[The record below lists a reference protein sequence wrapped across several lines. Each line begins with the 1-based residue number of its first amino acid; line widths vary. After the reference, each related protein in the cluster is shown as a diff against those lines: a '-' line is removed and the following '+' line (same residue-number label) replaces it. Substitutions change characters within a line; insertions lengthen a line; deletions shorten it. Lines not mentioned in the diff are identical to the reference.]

1 MKHRKKFM
9 MMFAVASLMLVT
21 SCVDDL
27 GSGSSRQC
35 AAYTKQGT
43 RCKRTAEPGSIYCW
57 QHKNNH

>member
-1 MKHRKKFM
+1 M